1 MSVSVTLKM
10 LSHLEPFLHLGES
23 PTSKPRLCYEKDDI
37 FATIVTTKH
46 ETEKKAVNLNV
57 I

>member
-57 I
+57 T